1 MGGRREDWAHGHG
14 VAGLLIRIRPDRN
27 NRELCLTH
35 AQSNQLGHRCYVNVR
50 LFCAL
55 AAAASPPRDLCQ
67 QNRAVCPGS
76 SQSPLG
82 HLGNRLTRSTCANRP
97 QIHSVRQRT
106 ATSTVRPWKLSGP
119 IASGRARLKH
129 LHYHGSQP
137 PLFGILGRVGVCGLE
152 GPDGLPGINVRRP
165 GRLQRTKKK
174 RGTKSRYDDD
184 RVYDTTTT
192 RPARLPRAP
201 GPPANTTRNSIFDHS
216 DCGGERMTCH
226 GLRCTVSPSSLL
238 FTIRPNMPGSSERA
252 RARRT
257 GKSVFDM
264 ADHKP
269 STRDSLRVRHRDPS
283 RETSAKA
290 PL

>member
-1 MGGRREDWAHGHG
+1 M
-14 VAGLLIRIRPDRN
+14 
-27 NRELCLTH
+27 
-35 AQSNQLGHRCYVNVR
+35 GHRRYVNVVNVR

-55 AAAASPPRDLCQ
+55 AAAASPRVSVNNRDM
-67 QNRAVCPGS
+67 RPGS
-76 SQSPLG
+76 SQSPFG
-82 HLGNRLTRSTCANRP
+82 HLGNRHTRSTCPNRP

-106 ATSTVRPWKLSGP
+106 ATSSTVRPWKLSGP

-201 GPPANTTRNSIFDHS
+201 GPPATTTRNSIFDHR
-216 DCGGERMTCH
+216 DCGGERKTCH
-226 GLRCTVSPSSLL
+226 GLDAQYRGPPC
-238 FTIRPNMPGSSERA
+238 F
-252 RARRT
+252 
-257 GKSVFDM
+257 FC
-264 ADHKP
+264 H
-269 STRDSLRVRHRDPS
+269 
-283 RETSAKA
+283 
-290 PL
+290 